1 MAPDGRQ
8 HGRRDVPAAVPDFP
22 AGGLTWVAG
31 SPLSQTGTGSTQSL
45 NYSAEINPDQ
55 TNQPAG
61 RYSDTVTV
69 TVSY

>member
-1 MAPDGRQ
+1 MAASTDAGTSLLQYRILQP
-8 HGRRDVPAAVPDFP
+8 
-22 AGGLTWVAG
+22 GGLIWVAG

-45 NYSAEINPDQ
+45 SYSAEINPDQ
-55 TNQPAG
+55 ANQPAG